1 MIVVKVYMWPHGDQ
15 AEERLLTQATIDFQG
30 EAKQDGDGIVRGE
43 RAYRVQLLKE
53 TMFNGPREGDEIR
66 PSIVSGEKVW
76 KGGFVRGHFPGVGKR
91 GTWDLIGGALKVL
104 LGERL
109 DRYQH
114 TSKVELEAGK
124 QGREPLQEL

>member
-15 AEERLLTQATIDFQG
+15 SEERLLTQATIDFQG
-30 EAKQDGDGIVRGE
+30 EAKTDAPGVVRGE

-53 TMFNGPREGDEIR
+53 VMFNGPREGDEIR
-66 PSIVSGEKVW
+66 PTIVSREKVW
-76 KGGFVRGHFPGVGKR
+76 KGGFVRGHLPGVGQR

-114 TSKVELEAGK
+114 TSKAELEDHKG
-124 QGREPLQEL
+124 GREPLQEI